1 MAPLAKE
8 NGGGSS
14 RRKSFNPLSRTS
26 PLYLP
31 QINTDVGN
39 ANTDGP
45 HIAPVGMDESDK
57 KEKDK
62 KKLKRHSIFGLGPST
77 SPERQ
82 DGNMS
87 PVKSTG
93 GSLDSPKLRPRTL
106 QKGNRPSS
114 IFGSLGRKSAIHI
127 SEGNE
132 ENLGSAAPV
141 SPSDGDAMSSN
152 SSFSR
157 NVLYHGEIQTTS
169 GMFRKKKEYLVLT
182 ESHLV
187 RFKTQARA
195 AETFP
200 SIFIPSQLG
209 RSRTSRHPS
218 STSIG
223 SLQDVQSTGSHTSA
237 DNENR
242 IPLQQIVTVYKLE
255 DGKPYFTT
263 DVVYLDEE
271 VHGAGSLQLILQDP
285 KEADLWHTSIR
296 GAATKARLLMTEPY
310 PQRVI
315 RYLVAA
321 VEADNDYGPHSF
333 QVFRV
338 VRRLSIY
345 KGLRATQDDLQ
356 KVQNAVFY
364 LVIGINLIHLIP
376 LPDFQNSSK
385 ELLNPKKSRTSFGIV
400 SLQCAKVNY
409 DDDRFELEFRKPLR
423 QAEILELA
431 GAANPDIGFAILRAF
446 HYLKPL
452 WLDSTYNYRGPRCIV
467 DPPSVQN
474 DEDLNCFDRTL
485 VAYMVAYGCNPT
497 KIQYSVD
504 YEAEDG
510 AEFRLRAPRFGKK
523 YSALELLAVFRAVRY
538 NQLFRSISFR
548 GISLHEL
555 HTVYDDNGYEHVAFT
570 TRGGLDLR
578 ACFSFN
584 PKGKSLL
591 YLETQALICKSYT
604 LKRLDF
610 ADCLPRRKPRDTFDI
625 EGETKDWDRDP
636 GCEIVAALM
645 PIGKFELSNKVTWL
659 TLNGIEL
666 GETDLDHMLVALQKP
681 SSGFRAIEMSRCKLN
696 DRLIMQIITHLE
708 RQYATLEQID
718 ISHNPGRITLET
730 FQKSMSRYT
739 KLKDINLSRTF
750 WTTSKEPIF
759 ITDVMLTWKLEELH
773 LDGIA
778 INGATV
784 DAISTY
790 LASEASNNLRI
801 LHLDQCNLTG
811 TDVALLMHSMC
822 RKPGEVRDL
831 ELHVDSNRL
840 ERGIGEIIKAVKD
853 QHAPTKFYMR
863 MIEFEK
869 EDHFRQLLKALR
881 SNKTIRSL
889 DISKCSLP
897 QDANDDT
904 CDELKLLFRDNKTL
918 EEIDISGEQ
927 SHLETARFGIGLT
940 YALTGLVDNTTLQ
953 MIRIEH
959 QNLGAPGAD
968 TLSSVIERN
977 SGLRHI
983 FCEHNEITLQ
993 GFTSIVN
1000 SLAKNY
1006 TLLSLPFMTH
1016 DGFHALKH
1024 LNLSTLESHT
1034 ATVPSSNRDHYKPHT
1049 NIRQKLNEFGFG
1061 PKKTKP
1067 DLTPQD
1073 LDAIARV
1080 LSEKWEFQMHRVEK
1094 LLERNRQ
1101 ISSGL
1106 SIEDADKMMDEESLR
1121 PSTALSDH
1129 TILNQVKSNTTP
1141 RVESKDPMIDE
1152 SRRPS
1157 DGKTVRWGTDEVSP
1171 VSEEDEDSERGS
1183 FQRHHKEMEGELE
1196 AIRIHEMDGT
1206 REVQEMDAVREP
1218 GKLDGTMRVMPQLP
1232 ELRLPV
1238 DSEKFFELEESERK
1252 FFAALEY

>member
-1 MAPLAKE
+1 MAPSAKE
-8 NGGGSS
+8 
-14 RRKSFNPLSRTS
+14 RRKSFNLLSRAS
-26 PLYLP
+26 PVYLP
-31 QINTDVGN
+31 QINTDVGKAH
-39 ANTDGP
+39 ANEAHT
-45 HIAPVGMDESDK
+45 APVLGTEESDK

-62 KKLKRHSIFGLGPST
+62 KKSKRHSIFGLGPST

-82 DGNMS
+82 DGSVS
-87 PVKSTG
+87 PVKNGG

-114 IFGSLGRKSAIHI
+114 IFGSLGRKSTVHI
-127 SEGNE
+127 SQGDE
-132 ENLGSAAPV
+132 ENLGSARPA
-141 SPSDGDAMSSN
+141 SPSDGDAMPSN

-182 ESHLV
+182 ETHLV

-200 SIFIPSQLG
+200 SVSIPNQFG

-223 SLQDVQSTGSHTSA
+223 SLQEVQSQGSHTSA

-271 VHGAGSLQLILQDP
+271 AHGAGSLQLILQDP
-285 KEADLWHTSIR
+285 QEADLWHTSIR
-296 GAATKARLLMTEPY
+296 GAATKARLLMKEPY

-321 VEADNDYGPHSF
+321 IEADNDYDPHTF

-345 KGLRATQDDLQ
+345 KGLRASQDDLQ

-364 LVIGINLIHLIP
+364 MVVGINLIHLIP

-400 SLQCAKVNY
+400 TLVGARVSY

-431 GAANPDIGFAILRAF
+431 GAANPDIGYAILRTF
-446 HYLKPL
+446 HFLKPL
-452 WLDSTYNYRGPRCIV
+452 WLDPTYNYRGPRCIV
-467 DPPSVQN
+467 DPPDVRN

-485 VAYMVAYGCNPT
+485 IAYMVAYGCNPT

-523 YSALELLAVFRAVRY
+523 YSAQELLAVFRAVRY

-548 GISLHEL
+548 GISLHDL
-555 HTVYDDNGYEHVAFT
+555 HTVYDDNGYEHVAHT

-578 ACFSFN
+578 TCFNFN

-591 YLETQALICKSYT
+591 YLEVQALICKSFT

-645 PIGKFELSNKVTWL
+645 PIGKFELSNKATWL
-659 TLNGIEL
+659 TLSGIEL

-681 SSGFRAIEMSRCKLN
+681 SSSFRAIEMSRCKLN

-739 KLKDINLSRTF
+739 KLQVINLSRTF
-750 WTTSKEPIF
+750 WTTSMEPVF

-778 INGATV
+778 INSATL

-811 TDVALLMHSMC
+811 SDVAVLMHSMC
-822 RKPGEVRDL
+822 KKPGEVRDL
-831 ELHVDSNRL
+831 ELHVDSNKL
-840 ERGIGEIIKAVKD
+840 ERGIGEIIKAIKD

-869 EDHFRQLLKALR
+869 EDHFRQLLRALR
-881 SNKTIRSL
+881 SNETIRSL

-904 CDELKLLFRDNKTL
+904 CEELRLLFQDNKTL

-959 QNLGAPGAD
+959 QNLGVRGAD

-977 SGLRHI
+977 SGLKHI

-1034 ATVPSSNRDHYKPHT
+1034 TMVPSSKDSYKPHI
-1049 NIRQKLNEFGFG
+1049 NFRQKINEFGFG

-1080 LSEKWEFQMHRVEK
+1080 LSEKWEFQMHRVQK

-1101 ISSGL
+1101 IASGL
-1106 SIEDADKMMDEESLR
+1106 PIDEADKMMDEESLR
-1121 PSTALSDH
+1121 PSTALSDR
-1129 TILNQVKSNTTP
+1129 TILDQVKSNTTP
-1141 RVESKDPMIDE
+1141 RVELKDPMIDE
-1152 SRRPS
+1152 RRLS
-1157 DGKTVRWGTDEVSP
+1157 DGKTVGWATDEISP

-1183 FQRHHKEMEGELE
+1183 FQRQHEDMEGGLE
-1196 AIRIHEMDGT
+1196 AVRI
-1206 REVQEMDAVREP
+1206 QETDAVGEP
-1218 GKLDGTMRVMPQLP
+1218 KELDGTNTRVMPQLP
-1232 ELRLPV
+1232 ELRLPD

-1252 FFAALEY
+1252 VFAALES

>member
-14 RRKSFNPLSRTS
+14 RRKSFNLLSRAS
-26 PLYLP
+26 PSHLP

-39 ANTDGP
+39 ENKNEAHT
-45 HIAPVGMDESDK
+45 APVGTEEYDK
-57 KEKDK
+57 KDKDK
-62 KKLKRHSIFGLGPST
+62 KKSMRHSIFGLGPST
-77 SPERQ
+77 SPERS
-82 DGNMS
+82 DGNLS
-87 PVKSTG
+87 PVKSAG
-93 GSLDSPKLRPRTL
+93 GSLDSPKIRPRTL

-114 IFGSLGRKSAIHI
+114 IFGSLGRKSTIHI
-127 SEGNE
+127 AE
-132 ENLGSAAPV
+132 EDEEKLGYATPV
-141 SPSDGDAMSSN
+141 SPADGDAMSFN
-152 SSFSR
+152 PTFSR
-157 NVLYHGEIQTTS
+157 SVLYHGEIQTTS

-182 ESHLV
+182 ETHLV
-187 RFKTQARA
+187 RFKSQARA

-200 SIFIPSQLG
+200 SVSIPNHLG

-223 SLQDVQSTGSHTSA
+223 SLQEVASQGSHTSA
-237 DNENR
+237 ENENA

-271 VHGAGSLQLILQDP
+271 AHGAGSLQLILQDP
-285 KEADLWHTSIR
+285 GEADLWHTSIR
-296 GAATKARLLMTEPY
+296 GAATKARLLMKEPY

-315 RYLVAA
+315 RYLVSAI
-321 VEADNDYGPHSF
+321 EADSDYDPQTF

-338 VRRLSIY
+338 VRRLSAY
-345 KGLRATQDDLQ
+345 KGLRASQDDLQ
-356 KVQNAVFY
+356 KVQNAIFY
-364 LVIGINLIHLIP
+364 MVVGINLIHLIP

-400 SLQCAKVNY
+400 SLVGVKVSY

-431 GAANPDIGFAILRAF
+431 GAANPDIGYAILRTF

-452 WLDSTYNYRGPRCIV
+452 WLDATYNYRGPRCIV
-467 DPPSVQN
+467 DPPDVRN
-474 DEDLNCFDRTL
+474 DGDLNCFDRTL

-497 KIQYSVD
+497 KVQYSVD
-504 YEAEDG
+504 YYAADG
-510 AEFRLRAPRFGKK
+510 AEFRLCAPRVGVN
-523 YSALELLAVFRAVRY
+523 YNALELLAIFRAVRY
-538 NQLFRSISFR
+538 NEIFRSVSFR
-548 GISLHEL
+548 GVSLHAL
-555 HTVYDDNGYEHVAFT
+555 HTVYDGNGYEHVAFT
-570 TRGGLDLR
+570 TRGGLDLTGY
-578 ACFSFN
+578 FGFN

-591 YLETQALICKSYT
+591 YLETQAVICKSYT

-610 ADCLPRRKPRDTFDI
+610 TDCLPRRKPRDTFDI

-659 TLNGIEL
+659 SLNGIEL

-681 SSGFRAIEMSRCKLN
+681 ASSFRAIEMSRCKLN

-708 RQYATLEQID
+708 RQYASLEQID

-730 FQKSMSRYT
+730 FQRSMSRYT
-739 KLKDINLSRTF
+739 KLQVINLSRTF
-750 WTTSKEPIF
+750 WTTSKESIF

-778 INGATV
+778 INSATV

-790 LASEASNNLRI
+790 LASEASSNLRI

-822 RKPGEVRDL
+822 RKPGEIRDL

-840 ERGIGEIIKAVKD
+840 ERGIGEIIKAIKD
-853 QHAPTKFYMR
+853 QHAPTNFYMR

-869 EDHFRQLLKALR
+869 EDHFRQLLNALR
-881 SNKTIRSL
+881 SNKTIRCL

-904 CDELKLLFRDNKTL
+904 CNELKLMFQDNKTL
-918 EEIDISGEQ
+918 EEMDISGEQ

-953 MIRIEH
+953 MLRIEH
-959 QNLGAPGAD
+959 QNLGIRGAD

-977 SGLRHI
+977 TGLRHI
-983 FCEHNEITLQ
+983 FCEYNEITLQ

-1000 SLAKNY
+1000 SLAKNH
-1006 TLLSLPFMTH
+1006 TLLTFPFMSY
-1016 DGFHALKH
+1016 DGFYALKRMN
-1024 LNLSTLESHT
+1024 LNTLESHT
-1034 ATVPSSNRDHYKPHT
+1034 AMTPSPHKDHYKPHT

-1073 LDAIARV
+1073 LDAIAQV
-1080 LSEKWEFQMHRVEK
+1080 LSEKWEFQMRRLDE
-1094 LLERNRQ
+1094 LLERNRK
-1101 ISSGL
+1101 IEAGL
-1106 SIEDADKMMDEESLR
+1106 PVDEADKMMDEQALR
-1121 PSTALSDH
+1121 PSTALSDR
-1129 TILNQVKSNTTP
+1129 TIVDQVKSNTTP
-1141 RVESKDPMIDE
+1141 RVELKDPMIDDAM
-1152 SRRPS
+1152 RPT
-1157 DGKTVRWGTDEVSP
+1157 DGKMAKWTTDEVSP
-1171 VSEEDEDSERGS
+1171 IDEEDEGSERED
-1183 FQRHHKEMEGELE
+1183 FQKQHAEMERGLE
-1196 AIRIHEMDGT
+1196 ALRIHEMDGT
-1206 REVQEMDAVREP
+1206 REAQDPDARNTGV
-1218 GKLDGTMRVMPQLP
+1218 KPQLP
-1232 ELRLPV
+1232 EIRLSV
-1238 DSEKFFELEESERK
+1238 DSEKLFELGEDERRL
-1252 FFAALEY
+1252 FDALES